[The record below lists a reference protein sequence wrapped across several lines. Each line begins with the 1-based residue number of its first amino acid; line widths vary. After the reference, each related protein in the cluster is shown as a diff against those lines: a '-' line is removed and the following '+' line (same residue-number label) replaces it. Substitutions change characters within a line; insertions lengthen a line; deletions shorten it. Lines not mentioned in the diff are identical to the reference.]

1 MKKQWKRLAALS
13 SAAVMAAGTLLYF
26 PTDTLQ
32 NISWGITASAEETGA
47 VKWTKIEDDNLTWTL
62 YNNGTLTISGSGAM
76 QDYDYNSPAFYNSN
90 IKKVVIEDGVTS
102 IGDFAFSRC
111 SSLTSITIPS
121 SVTSIEAS
129 AFEDCSSLTSITIL
143 GDVTSIGYNAFS
155 DCTSLT
161 SITIPKSVKSIENN
175 AFSGCTALTE
185 VLLEGG
191 STLTYTDLGVD
202 ANKVVTRWNEG
213 DLTWTLTADGTMTIS
228 GKGAMKDYNSAD
240 NSPAYD
246 NSNIIKVVIEDGITS
261 IGNDAF
267 SVCTGLTSIT
277 IPDSVT
283 SIGNSAFSDCISLT
297 GITISKSVASIGSN
311 VFDGCTALT
320 KVFLEGGSTLTSE
333 SFGEV
338 ASKIATY
345 WNEDNLTWTLT
356 ADGTMTIS
364 GSGAM
369 KAYDTDD
376 SPAT

>member
-1 MKKQWKRLAALS
+1 
-13 SAAVMAAGTLLYF
+13 
-26 PTDTLQ
+26 
-32 NISWGITASAEETGA
+32 
-47 VKWTKIEDDNLTWTL
+47 
-62 YNNGTLTISGSGAM
+62 
-76 QDYDYNSPAFYNSN
+76 
-90 IKKVVIEDGVTS
+90 
-102 IGDFAFSRC
+102 
-111 SSLTSITIPS
+111 
-121 SVTSIEAS
+121 
-129 AFEDCSSLTSITIL
+129 
-143 GDVTSIGYNAFS
+143 
-155 DCTSLT
+155 
-161 SITIPKSVKSIENN
+161 
-175 AFSGCTALTE
+175 
-185 VLLEGG
+185 
-191 STLTYTDLGVD
+191 
-202 ANKVVTRWNEG
+202 
-213 DLTWTLTADGTMTIS
+213 MTIS

>member
-90 IKKVVIEDGVTS
+90 IKKVVIEDG
-102 IGDFAFSRC
+102 
-111 SSLTSITIPS
+111 
-121 SVTSIEAS
+121 
-129 AFEDCSSLTSITIL
+129 
-143 GDVTSIGYNAFS
+143 VTSIGYNAFS